1 MATARQGKFLVALMA
16 FCRVRVLF
24 PSYAVFVGLV
34 SGFFR
39 RRHVRLVGG
48 TSTGRSRIR
57 FRFLF
62 RGRFFGW
69 ILEGRCRHLSKT
81 VLFAELFVKGEVGR
95 RVYNLLLQL
104 HSSTRVH
111 VFMYSLDVK
120 NI

>member
-1 MATARQGKFLVALMA
+1 MMATARQGKFLVALMA

-48 TSTGRSRIR
+48 QARPKQDQVQVS
-57 FRFLF
+57 F

-69 ILEGRCRHLSKT
+69 ILEGRCRHLAKT
-81 VLFAELFVKGEVGR
+81 VNA
-95 RVYNLLLQL
+95 
-104 HSSTRVH
+104 
-111 VFMYSLDVK
+111 
-120 NI
+120 